1 MSTLLLWSVLVF
13 APQVQPTSFAP
24 AIADLTAAIE
34 AEMADNDLPGV
45 SIAIVDGAHLVW
57 SAGFGVADPRTGALA
72 SATTPYRVASISK
85 LFTAT
90 GVMRFVER
98 GALDLDAPVTEGEGA
113 VRPRGLGEGAITLR
127 QLLSHTAGLVR
138 EPSVGHYFDLAP
150 PGLGDVVGSLRDT
163 DLVTTPGTA
172 FRYSNA
178 GVAWAGHV
186 LATAAG
192 APFEKVMQTEILG
205 PLGLEHASFS
215 GRGRTDVARGRMWT
229 YDGRDVPTPVEDLG
243 LGPAANLCASVEDLT
258 RFAQT
263 WFLGEHRGR
272 YALLREGTLRA
283 MFAPG
288 TTAPQIGVS
297 FFLDRLDG
305 HLRVGHGG
313 AYYAA
318 ATQVSALPEAG
329 IAVAV
334 AVNVDFASGPCDRLV
349 DRALRH
355 VLALRADKR
364 GPAPDVRAGKVGSE
378 AAWALAGHYRSD
390 DERGELLEHDG
401 DLWWRPTSGLWAR
414 LRQGDATGEFL
425 AADRTHQALAAVVRD
440 GAFEIGRRRY
450 VREKDAPPAPCP
462 AELLPYLGEY
472 GWDHDTLLV
481 FERDGH
487 LSILIEW
494 LAEYPLFAED
504 APAGTFAL
512 DPTRGLYHGEQV
524 TFARGD
530 DGAVR
535 GVRVGAVWFERRPLL
550 GVDGGVFR
558 IQARHSP
565 ERLRELAKQARA
577 PKPPPG
583 AREFDLVELKDA
595 VPGIRYDIR
604 YAGNDNFLGFPLYD
618 HANAR
623 LQRPAADALLRVQ
636 RALAPQGLGLLAHD
650 AYRPWEVTKMFWD
663 ATPEAQHHF
672 VANPERGSR
681 HNRGCAIDLT
691 LCDLATGKPI
701 PMPSLYDEFTAR
713 AYPNYPGG
721 TSRERYFRDRL
732 RREMGKAGF
741 AVYEFEWWHFDHADW
756 KEYPVR

>member
-1 MSTLLLWSVLVF
+1 
-13 APQVQPTSFAP
+13 
-24 AIADLTAAIE
+24 
-34 AEMADNDLPGV
+34 MADNDLPGV
-45 SIAIVDGAHLVW
+45 SIAIVDGKDLVW
-57 SAGFGVADPRTGALA
+57 SAGFGVADPRTGARA
-72 SATTPYRVASISK
+72 SGTTPYRVASISK

-98 GALDLDAPVTEGEGA
+98 GTLELDAPLTEGEAA
-113 VRPRGLGEGAITLR
+113 VRPRGLGESAITLR

-138 EPSVGHYFDLAP
+138 EPPVGHYFDLALP
-150 PGLGDVVGSLRDT
+150 ELGDVAGSLRDT

-172 FRYSNA
+172 FKYSNA
-178 GVAWAGHV
+178 GVAWAGHA
-186 LATAAG
+186 LATAAR
-192 APFEKVMQTEILG
+192 ASFEKVMQTEILG

-229 YDGRDVPTPVEDLG
+229 YDGRDIPTPVEDLG
-243 LGPAANLCASVEDLT
+243 LGPAANLCASMEDLT

-272 YALLREGTLRA
+272 YALLRESTLRA
-283 MFAPG
+283 MFAP
-288 TTAPQIGVS
+288 TASAPQIGVG
-297 FFLDRLDG
+297 FFVDRLDG

-313 AYYAA
+313 AYYGAA
-318 ATQVSALPEAG
+318 SQVSALPDAG
-329 IAVAV
+329 LAV

-349 DRALRH
+349 DLALRH
-355 VLALRADKR
+355 ALARRAGER
-364 GPAPDVRAGKVGSE
+364 GPVPEMRARKVGV
-378 AAWALAGHYRSD
+378 AAAQALAGHYRGGG
-390 DERGELLEHDG
+390 ERGELLEHDG

-414 LRQGDATGEFL
+414 LRATDAPGEFV
-425 AADRTHQALAAVVRD
+425 AADRAHQRLAAVVRD
-440 GAFEIGRRRY
+440 GVLEIGGRRF
-450 VREKDAPPAPCP
+450 VRAADEPPPPCP
-462 AELLPYLGEY
+462 DELEPFLGEY
-472 GWDHDTLLV
+472 GWDHDVLYV

-494 LAEYPLFAED
+494 LAEYPLFAKD
-504 APAGTFAL
+504 ANAGTFAL
-512 DPTRGLYHGEQV
+512 DPRRGLYHGEAV
-524 TFARGD
+524 TFTRGE
-530 DGAVR
+530 DGTVR
-535 GVRVGAVWFERRPLL
+535 SVRVGAVQFERRPLL

-558 IQARHSP
+558 IQALHPP

-577 PKPPPG
+577 PAPPPG

-604 YAGNDNFLGFPLYD
+604 YAGSDNFLGFPLYEE
-618 HANAR
+618 ANAR
-623 LQRPAADALLRVQ
+623 LQRPAAEALLRVQ
-636 RALAPQGLGLLAHD
+636 RALAPAGLGLLVHD
-650 AYRPWEVTKMFWD
+650 AYRPWQVTKMFWD
-663 ATPEAQHHF
+663 ATPQAQRHF

-691 LCDLATGKPI
+691 LCDLATGEAI
-701 PMPSLYDEFTAR
+701 AMPSLYDEFTAR